1 MKRIVLVVALL
12 FGVAWAQQPPKARIC
27 DASGKCAGVTAGALD
42 VNATVNATAT
52 TVATATAAPASCTE
66 GQTDCPLSVDLSRNL
81 RISGTINASSTATA
95 TAAAPTY
102 GEGTSQP
109 FSQDLAGWL
118 RTRSLH
124 TTAGSPLACRL
135 SDGASFLSSLAVT
148 GTFWQ
153 ATQPISA
160 ASLPLPTG
168 ASTES
173 TLSTLNG
180 KVPAQGQALMA
191 ASVPVAIA
199 SNQSAVPVSGTFW
212 QATQPVS
219 GTVAATQSG
228 TWSVRAQ
235 DGAGN
240 ALASST
246 TTPGGTEQAL
256 VVRNIPS
263 GTQAVSG
270 TFWQA
275 TQPVSG
281 TVTVTDGAGALNVIV
296 DSGTTAATQSGT
308 WTVQPGNTANT
319 TAWLVAG
326 GAADNAAAASTNLAT
341 LPAIV
346 ETSSTPITRTDG
358 NRAALIEDSDGK
370 VYVRTHDWDPLSA
383 SSGLSTATT
392 LTELIA
398 APGASVSIYITS
410 WKCSSSAASTATT
423 DQQCTIKRGTGTNCG
438 TGTTYVDGCFQ
449 TANGGCAS
457 SFDGGPLKIT
467 ANNALC
473 WIHAATG
480 SKIVTVN
487 YFLAP

>member
-1 MKRIVLVVALL
+1 MNRLALCL
-12 FGVAWAQQPPKARIC
+12 LLLIGSAGAQQTPKSRVC
-27 DASGKCAGVTAGALD
+27 NASGQCAGVTGGALD
-42 VNATVNATAT
+42 VNATVSAT
-52 TVATATAAPASCTE
+52 TAATATAALATCTE
-66 GQTDCPLSVDLSRNL
+66 GQTDCPLSVDLNRQL
-81 RISGTINASSTATA
+81 RISGTINANSTATA
-95 TAAAPTY
+95 TAAAPSY
-102 GEGTSQP
+102 GEGTAQP
-109 FSQDLAGWL
+109 VSQDLAGYS

-124 TTAGSPLACRL
+124 TTAPSPLACRL
-135 SDGASFLSSLAVT
+135 SDGTNFLTSLAVT

-153 ATQPISA
+153 ATQP
-160 ASLPLPTG
+160 
-168 ASTES
+168 
-173 TLSTLNG
+173 
-180 KVPAQGQALMA
+180 
-191 ASVPVAIA
+191 
-199 SNQSAVPVSGTFW
+199 
-212 QATQPVS
+212 
-219 GTVAATQSG
+219 
-228 TWSVRAQ
+228 
-235 DGAGN
+235 
-240 ALASST
+240 
-246 TTPGGTEQAL
+246 
-256 VVRNIPS
+256 
-263 GTQAVSG
+263 VSG

-326 GAADNAAAASTNLAT
+326 GVADNAAAASTNLAT

-358 NRAALIEDSDGK
+358 NRAALIVDADGK
-370 VYVRTHDWDPLSA
+370 AYVRNFDWDPLSA

-423 DQQCTIKRGTGTNCG
+423 DQQCTIKRGTGTACA

-457 SFDGGPLKIT
+457 SFDGGPIKIT